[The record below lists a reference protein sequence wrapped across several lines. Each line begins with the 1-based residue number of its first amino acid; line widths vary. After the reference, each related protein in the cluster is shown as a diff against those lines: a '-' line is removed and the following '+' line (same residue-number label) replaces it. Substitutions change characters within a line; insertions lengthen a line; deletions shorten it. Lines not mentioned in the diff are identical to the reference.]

1 MIHEPL
7 DTVAKRAHAPRPRR
21 SAETSRARTSC
32 GAESVVGGGS
42 VPGQAITS
50 WGVRVRCPDPAAF
63 AARLRNGSPPVFCR
77 TAEDHVLLDARTIT
91 DDQVPHAARAVL
103 YALEGDDLDDED

>member
-1 MIHEPL
+1 MLHETL
-7 DTVAKRAHAPRPRR
+7 ETV
-21 SAETSRARTSC
+21 SARARALSEAIGGDLE
-32 GAESVVGGGS
+32 GAHVVHCESVVGGGS

-50 WGVRVRCPDPAAF
+50 WGVRVKCPDPPAF
-63 AARLRNGSPPVFCR
+63 AARLRTGAPPVFCR

-91 DDQVPHAARAVL
+91 DAQVPHVARAVL

>member
-1 MIHEPL
+1 MLHESD
-7 DTVAKRAHAPRPRR
+7 DTVNKRARMLTE
-21 SAETSRARTSC
+21 SIGGDLE
-32 GAESVVGGGS
+32 GAHLVRCESVVGGGT

-50 WGVRVRCPDPAAF
+50 WGVRVRCPEPAAF
-63 AARLRNGSPPVFCR
+63 AGRLRNGSPPLFCR